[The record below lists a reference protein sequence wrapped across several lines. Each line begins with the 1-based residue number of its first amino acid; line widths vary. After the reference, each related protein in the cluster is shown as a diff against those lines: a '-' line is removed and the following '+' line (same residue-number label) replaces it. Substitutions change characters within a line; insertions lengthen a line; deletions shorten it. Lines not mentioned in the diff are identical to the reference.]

1 MTKCNRLLKV
11 KILAV
16 LKKHPGG
23 MDLRNLGNILGVN
36 WRSLLIEIGCLLNK
50 GKIEKLNGHCFI
62 VNASKKITVVSDDP
76 RDKSS

>member
-1 MTKCNRLLKV
+1 MKKCNRILKA

-36 WRSLLIEIGCLLNK
+36 WRSLLSEMGCLLNK
-50 GKIEKLNGHCFI
+50 GKIEKLNGQCFF
-62 VNASKKITVVSDDP
+62 AGSK
-76 RDKSS
+76 RENNRRFR